1 MKVRMKLGIAI
12 VIAPALLAASITSAA
27 AFTFTGAG
35 LYAFFATQGVSGLFV
50 IDRATTA
57 DPRLK
62 VALVHTPPHQE
73 VAFRFRSITCDGTPS
88 ASNRVLAINH
98 TSDALGDHFFG
109 MDLSSAVDY
118 GSIRSVWITSTD
130 GTDCTETV
138 DFMKVVPSAGAFNAD
153 SLLSWVKM
161 GDATLAVF
169 MYPESSSMA
178 ALDIVS
184 HGTTSSDVFRIR
196 AVNKPCA
203 KSPTQTLLTYEFQ
216 DFDGARIIQDHVSLD
231 QNQMDAIRSLR
242 VRDLGTDATWCG
254 PASLLS
260 HESLP

>member
-1 MKVRMKLGIAI
+1 MKLGVAL
-12 VIAPALLAASITSAA
+12 VIGSALLVASIASAA
-27 AFTFTGAG
+27 AFTFKGAG

-50 IDRATTA
+50 IDRATTS

-73 VAFRFRSITCDGTPS
+73 VAFRFRSINCGGTPS
-88 ASNRVLAINH
+88 ASNRVLALNH
-98 TSDALGDHFFG
+98 TSDGLGDHFFG
-109 MDLSSAVDY
+109 MRLSAAVDY

-138 DFMKVVPSAGAFNAD
+138 DFMKIDPSAGGYDAD

-178 ALDIVS
+178 ALNIVS
-184 HGTTSSDVFRIR
+184 HGTSSSDVFRLR
-196 AVNKPCA
+196 AVNKACA

-231 QNQMDAIRSLR
+231 QDELDAIRSLR
-242 VRDLGTDATWCG
+242 VRDLGTDATWCA
-254 PASLLS
+254 PAGLLS